1 MSTPRVARFEDLRV
15 GQWVAWCDGDQ
26 QFGGYV
32 KAVHEHAREADISQD
47 ADDRT
52 ALGVV
57 TLDAC
62 ERDLVTILRDA
73 PAPPVTVRRDD
84 YDALAAAV
92 HDTGPWAG
100 RTFDAARALIDNA
113 DTEATP

>member
-15 GQWVAWCDGDQ
+15 GQWVAWCDG
-26 QFGGYV
+26 
-32 KAVHEHAREADISQD
+32 DISQD